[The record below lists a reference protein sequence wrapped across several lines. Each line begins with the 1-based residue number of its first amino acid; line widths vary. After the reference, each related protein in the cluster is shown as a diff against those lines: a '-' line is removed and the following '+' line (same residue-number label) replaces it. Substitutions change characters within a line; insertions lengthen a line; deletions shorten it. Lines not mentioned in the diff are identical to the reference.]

1 MKYRSIYLRAV
12 ESRTVDRVTIKSMF
26 FMQNYFIN
34 DFFYLFL
41 LTFFFSPLQS
51 NISIL
56 KNTNPDE
63 SLCNCH
69 EVNNDQDLVINP
81 YINYSSLSHR
91 NHGRNQ
97 NQTQNQNTNQN
108 TNTNQNQNQY
118 HHSRQEP
125 IYQNQHEIQN
135 QNSQVYPIYR

>member
-12 ESRTVDRVTIKSMF
+12 ESRTVDRGTIKSMF

-34 DFFYLFL
+34 DIFYLFL

-97 NQTQNQNTNQN
+97 NQN
-108 TNTNQNQNQY
+108 NQNQNQSNQNQNQNHF